1 MTDKRQVVDHVSYR
15 GGDLTLQS
23 LEGTDHFELL
33 YNGSVFRSTYDH
45 VLSTAFAD
53 TILGLVK
60 SARAID
66 ILLGGL
72 GLGDTLQQILSLEG
86 LRNVTVIEPDEI
98 VPKWGRRHLKIDA
111 SLDDARTEL
120 VVGNFLQY
128 VEAAPTSYHGIG
140 IDLDLGPTRILREES
155 RRIYSMS
162 SLRTLASRLR
172 SDGVLV
178 IRSTEDDRAYRR
190 ALDEVFSEVG
200 VREVEH
206 TNSIGNSVTGVF
218 YVARM

>member
-1 MTDKRQVVDHVSYR
+1 MTDNRRVVEHVTFR

-45 VLSTAFAD
+45 VLSVAFAD

-60 SARAID
+60 SSRAID

-72 GLGDTLQQILSLEG
+72 GLGDTLQQILGFEG

-98 VPKWGRRHLKIDA
+98 VPKWDRKHLKIDT

-120 VVGNFLQY
+120 VVGNFMQY
-128 VEAAPTSYHGIG
+128 VEATPTSYHGIG
-140 IDLDLGPTRILREES
+140 IDLDLGPTQILREES
-155 RRIYSMS
+155 RRVYSMS
-162 SLRTLASRLR
+162 SLRSLASRLR

-178 IRSTEDDRAYRR
+178 IRSTEEDRAYRR

-206 TNSIGNSVTGVF
+206 TNIIGNSVTGVF

>member
-1 MTDKRQVVDHVSYR
+1 MTDNRRVVEHVTFR
-15 GGDLTLQS
+15 GVDLTLQS

-45 VLSTAFAD
+45 VLSVAFAD

-60 SARAID
+60 SSRAID

-72 GLGDTLQQILSLEG
+72 GLGDTLQQILGFEG

-98 VPKWGRRHLKIDA
+98 VPKWDRKHLKIDT

-120 VVGNFLQY
+120 VVGNFMQY

-140 IDLDLGPTRILREES
+140 IDLDLGPTQILREES
-155 RRIYSMS
+155 RRVYSMS
-162 SLRTLASRLR
+162 SLRSLASRLR

-178 IRSTEDDRAYRR
+178 IRSTEEDRAYRR

-206 TNSIGNSVTGVF
+206 TNIIGNSVTGVF

>member
-1 MTDKRQVVDHVSYR
+1 MTDNRRVVEHVTFR

-45 VLSTAFAD
+45 ALSVAFAD

-60 SARAID
+60 SSRAID

-72 GLGDTLQQILSLEG
+72 GLGDTLQQILSFEG

-98 VPKWGRRHLKIDA
+98 VLKWDRKHLKIDT

-120 VVGNFLQY
+120 VVGNFMQY

-140 IDLDLGPTRILREES
+140 IDLDLGPTQILREES
-155 RRIYSMS
+155 RRVYSMS
-162 SLRTLASRLR
+162 SLRSLASRLR

-178 IRSTEDDRAYRR
+178 IRSTEEDRAYRR

-206 TNSIGNSVTGVF
+206 TNIIGNSVTGVF